1 MAQSNQ
7 GENIVQAYFVCV
19 CVCGWVWVLNVVMQ
33 SGQRSVNIL
42 EMVIDF
48 KLFYDG
54 VFGHFEFI

>member
-1 MAQSNQ
+1 M
-7 GENIVQAYFVCV
+7 
-19 CVCGWVWVLNVVMQ
+19 LNVVMQ